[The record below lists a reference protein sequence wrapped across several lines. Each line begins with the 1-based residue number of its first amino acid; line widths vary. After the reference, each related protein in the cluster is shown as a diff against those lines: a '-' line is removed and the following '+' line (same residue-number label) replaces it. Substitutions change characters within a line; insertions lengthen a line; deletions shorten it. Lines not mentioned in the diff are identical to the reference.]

1 MTKKLT
7 GVTKLAKAAQDK
19 SLEENQPT
27 TNELKGRQKP
37 RLKNFRLT
45 GVDIMRLQKLTEALN
60 EGSERQISET
70 AVIKGLIVL
79 GEKTNT
85 EKLLKMIREAW

>member
-1 MTKKLT
+1 MAKKLT
-7 GVTKLAKAAQDK
+7 GVTKLARAVQDK
-19 SLEENQPT
+19 SLEENQST
-27 TNELKGRQKP
+27 TELKGRQKP

-45 GVDIMRLQKLTEALN
+45 GVDIMRLQKLTEAVN

-70 AVIKGLIVL
+70 AVIKGLIIL